1 MPGII
6 KILPDHIAN
15 QIAAGEVIQRPA
27 SVVKE
32 LIENAVDATSK
43 RIQVIIKDA
52 GKNLIQVID
61 NGKGM
66 SSQDARLCFERHAT
80 SKIVSADDLFALRTK
95 GFRGEA
101 LASIASIAHVT
112 LKTRQENQDTGTE
125 MHVEGSK
132 LINQTE
138 CVSPFGTSF
147 EVKNLF
153 FNVPARRN
161 FLKSD
166 SMEFRHIEEEFER
179 IAIAHPEIAFSLVH
193 NQQEVYSLSP
203 SNLRKRIV
211 DILGKTSNDKLVPI
225 NEQTDIVSVEG
236 FVLKP
241 EFARKTRGEQF
252 FFVNNRFFKDNYF
265 NHAVNKAFDG
275 LIQPKYF
282 PGYFLFFSVNPA
294 KLDLNIHPTKTE
306 IKFEEDRFI
315 YSILLSSI
323 RQALGKYNVAPS
335 LDFDQETTFDVPME
349 LRNTTPIEPIIRVNP
364 EFNPFQKFTSTSKSS
379 GLSPAIKSQG
389 FGKET
394 PSDVDWQNF
403 YHIDQNSDNSENV
416 PLLEEK
422 DVETKK
428 EFLTKDRYIFSAT
441 KSGIMVVDRK
451 RALERITY
459 DDLMSQFINSPIHS
473 QQLLFPFEI
482 ELSKNEKVLWEANRT
497 LLQRF
502 GFDFETQ
509 KNHLIL
515 NGVPSCLQEDS
526 ILNCVQVI
534 NENIGY
540 KEIDKGEIAHYI
552 VLSIAK
558 STSLNSLKSKS
569 EPETFIER
577 LFQCEDHQ
585 YSPNG
590 KKILSTLTLNDIKL
604 KFA

>member
-32 LIENAVDATSK
+32 LMENAVDANSTK
-43 RIQVIIKDA
+43 IQVITKDA
-52 GKNLIQVID
+52 GKTLIQVID

-349 LRNTTPIEPIIRVNP
+349 LRNTTPIEPIIRVDP

-416 PLLEEK
+416 PLLDEE

>member
-1 MPGII
+1 MSGII

-32 LIENAVDATSK
+32 LIENAVDANSTK
-43 RIQVIIKDA
+43 IQVVIKDA
-52 GKNLIQVID
+52 GKTLIQVID

-66 SSQDARLCFERHAT
+66 SSQDAKLCFERHAT

-101 LASIASIAHVT
+101 LASIASIAHVS

-125 MHVEGSK
+125 MLLEGSK
-132 LINQTE
+132 LIYQTE

-166 SMEFRHIEEEFER
+166 SMEFRHVEEEFER

-203 SNLRKRIV
+203 SNLRRRIV

-252 FFVNNRFFKDNYF
+252 FFVNHRFFKDNYF
-265 NHAVNKAFDG
+265 NHAVNRAFDG

-294 KLDLNIHPTKTE
+294 KLDVNIHPTKTE
-306 IKFEEDRFI
+306 IKFEEDKFI

-335 LDFDQETTFDVPME
+335 LDFDQETTFEVPME
-349 LRNTTPIEPIIRVNP
+349 LRNTTPIEPIIRVDP
-364 EFNPFQKFTSTSKSS
+364 EFNPFQKFTSKSNSS

-403 YHIDQNSDNSENV
+403 YQIDQNLVNSENV
-416 PLLEEK
+416 PLLDEE

-451 RALERITY
+451 RAQERITY

-502 GFDFETQ
+502 GFDFEAQ

-526 ILNCVQVI
+526 ILNCVQGI

-558 STSLNSLKSKS
+558 SASLNSLKSKF

-585 YSPNG
+585 YSPTG

>member
-1 MPGII
+1 MSGII
-6 KILPDHIAN
+6 RILPDHIAN

-32 LIENAVDATSK
+32 LMENAVDANSTK
-43 RIQVIIKDA
+43 IQVIIKDA
-52 GKNLIQVID
+52 GKTLIQVID

-125 MHVEGSK
+125 LLVEGSK

-147 EVKNLF
+147 KVKNLF

-349 LRNTTPIEPIIRVNP
+349 LRNTTPIEPIIRVDP
-364 EFNPFQKFTSTSKSS
+364 EFNPFQKFTSKSNSS

-416 PLLEEK
+416 PLLEEE